1 MELKRLE
8 ESTSGFW
15 GDLMREVTAAPEPKQ
30 ASENPEAGLPT
41 LATLVLNWN
50 SPLVKMLA
58 GIDADDQV
66 VASRTVR
73 LVYVQAMLAGH
84 NPLRPADR
92 AILNESLSDM
102 LALSTNLM
110 RREISVEDFLDPGDG
125 HES

>member
-1 MELKRLE
+1 EGPD
-8 ESTSGFW
+8 SS
-15 GDLMREVTAAPEPKQ
+15 
-30 ASENPEAGLPT
+30 LPT

-58 GIDADDQV
+58 GIESEDQV

-73 LVYVQAMLAGH
+73 LIYVQAMLAGH

-110 RREISVEDFLDPGDG
+110 RRDLSIEDFLEPGEG
-125 HES
+125 TES